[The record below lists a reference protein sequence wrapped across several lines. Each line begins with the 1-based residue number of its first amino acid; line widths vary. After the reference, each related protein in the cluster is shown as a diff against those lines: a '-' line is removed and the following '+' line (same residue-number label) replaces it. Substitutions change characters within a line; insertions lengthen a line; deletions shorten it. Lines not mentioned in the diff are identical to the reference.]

1 MGRSFDDDPLTAAL
15 APPPNESPAERDA
28 REQAEAEAKRVS
40 DEIDAQ
46 LRKERENE
54 KKRKPVKLLLLGQS
68 ESGKTATLKS
78 ESTSASPLYLFQLLY
93 CKRQWSEERSSWR
106 CVILLNL
113 VRNMNDIL
121 DILAREMAD
130 QSPALPVASSSSAV
144 LPSTA
149 IPTSTSSSPSSSPLS
164 SDSEFDDPTPP
175 SRRASTSTG
184 GPSSPRLPPLKF
196 KDKHRLLRLRLA
208 PLRRVQ
214 SDLEQR
220 LGAAATELYTTS
232 ATSAAPFENGLP
244 PKREKDREFSV
255 HSTNGWKTALERFR
269 AARRRSGDE
278 AGVLRK
284 VRDMEDEVLGV
295 IAGCREDMRAVWED
309 RVVREMLARRKVR
322 VEDSA
327 GFFLNDV
334 ERIARTDYQITD
346 DDIIRARLRTVGV
359 QEYRVTFEHGHS
371 AGSEWRMYDV
381 GGTRSSRA
389 VWYSYFDDCDAI
401 IFLAPVS
408 CFDEKLAED
417 RRVNRLE
424 DSYMLWKSVCACKLL
439 ARTQLVL
446 FLNKCDLLQAKL
458 MRGAKIRD
466 SVPSFG
472 DRRNDVATAT
482 RYFQQHFKEIQ
493 RTYSPVQR
501 PFYVHL
507 TSVISASAMRP
518 PSRASAL
525 SHVRDEDGLAL
536 RDELLARAVEERLAD
551 RRERVVEDA
560 PLCDT
565 KSTAVTLG
573 AVEESILRDH
583 LRRADLM

>member
-1 MGRSFDDDPLTAAL
+1 MGRSFEEDPLTAAL
-15 APPPNESPAERDA
+15 APPPNESPADRELRER
-28 REQAEAEAKRVS
+28 AESEAKRVS

-46 LRKERENE
+46 LRRERENE

-68 ESGKTATLKS
+68 ESGKTATLKN
-78 ESTSASPLYLFQLLY
+78 FQLLY
-93 CKRQWSEERSSWR
+93 CKRQWSEERTSWR
-106 CVILLNL
+106 GVILLNL

-121 DILAREMAD
+121 DILGREMAAS
-130 QSPALPVASSSSAV
+130 SPAPPVLPVASSSNAI
-144 LPSTA
+144 LPPTA

-164 SDSEFDDPTPP
+164 SDSEFDDPPP
-175 SRRASTSTG
+175 SRRQSASIGSPSTS
-184 GPSSPRLPPLKF
+184 RLPPLKF

-232 ATSAAPFENGLP
+232 ATSAAPFDSALP
-244 PKREKDREFSV
+244 PKRDREFSI
-255 HSTNGWKTALERFR
+255 HSTNGWKTALDRFR
-269 AARRRSGDE
+269 AARRRSGE
-278 AGVLRK
+278 ESGVLRK

-295 IAGCREDMRAVWED
+295 IAGCREDMRSVWDD
-309 RVVREMLARRKVR
+309 RIVREMLARRKVR
-322 VEDSA
+322 IEDSA

-346 DDIIRARLRTVGV
+346 DDIVRARLRTVGV

-472 DRRNDVATAT
+472 DRKNDVATAT

-507 TSVISASAMRP
+507 TSVI
-518 PSRASAL
+518 
-525 SHVRDEDGLAL
+525 
-536 RDELLARAVEERLAD
+536 
-551 RRERVVEDA
+551 
-560 PLCDT
+560 DT

>member
-1 MGRSFDDDPLTAAL
+1 MGRSFEEDPLTAAL
-15 APPPNESPAERDA
+15 APPPNETPAERDA
-28 REQAEAEAKRVS
+28 RERIEAEAKRIS
-40 DEIDAQ
+40 DEIDAL
-46 LRKERENE
+46 LRREREAE

-68 ESGKTATLKS
+68 ESGKTATLKNVCR
-78 ESTSASPLYLFQLLY
+78 FQLLY
-93 CKRQWSEERSSWR
+93 CRRQWSEERASWR

-113 VRNMNDIL
+113 VRNVNDIL
-121 DILAREMAD
+121 DILGREMAAANPD
-130 QSPALPVASSSSAV
+130 TLPVASSSKITIPA
-144 LPSTA
+144 TA
-149 IPTSTSSSPSSSPLS
+149 IPTSTSSSPSASPLS
-164 SDSEFDDPTPP
+164 SDEEFEDTPP
-175 SRRASTSTG
+175 SPSAARRQSATVG
-184 GPSSPRLPPLKF
+184 SPVQSNAPPLKF

-214 SDLEQR
+214 SDLETR
-220 LGAAATELYTTS
+220 LGAAATELYTSNTN
-232 ATSAAPFENGLP
+232 SAAPFDSPSLSSS
-244 PKREKDREFSV
+244 KRQNEFSI

-269 AARRRSGDE
+269 AARRRSGEDS
-278 AGVLRK
+278 GVLRK
-284 VRDMEDEVLGV
+284 VRDMEEEVLDV
-295 IAGCREDMRAVWED
+295 IAGCREDIRSVWED
-309 RVVREMLARRKVR
+309 RVVREMLSRRKAR
-322 VEDSA
+322 IEDSA

-334 ERIARTDYQITD
+334 DRIARTDYQITD

-389 VWYSYFDDCDAI
+389 VWYSYFDDVDAI

-424 DSYMLWKSVCACKLL
+424 DSYMLWKSVCSCKLL

-482 RYFQQHFKEIQ
+482 RYFQQHFKEIL

-507 TSVISASAMRP
+507 TSVI
-518 PSRASAL
+518 
-525 SHVRDEDGLAL
+525 
-536 RDELLARAVEERLAD
+536 
-551 RRERVVEDA
+551 
-560 PLCDT
+560 DT

>member
-1 MGRSFDDDPLTAAL
+1 MGRSYEEDPLSAAL
-15 APPPNESPAERDA
+15 APPENETPAEREA
-28 REQAEAEAKRVS
+28 RQCAEAEAKRVS

-46 LRKERENE
+46 LRREREAE

-78 ESTSASPLYLFQLLY
+78 EWTFQLLY
-93 CKRQWSEERSSWR
+93 CKRQWVEERTSWR
-106 CVILLNL
+106 CVVLLNL
-113 VRNMNDIL
+113 VRNINEIL
-121 DILAREMAD
+121 DILGREIAT
-130 QSPALPVASSSSAV
+130 SSEVLPPASSSTAIQ
-144 LPSTA
+144 PITA
-149 IPTSTSSSPSSSPLS
+149 IPTAGTS
-164 SDSEFDDPTPP
+164 
-175 SRRASTSTG
+175 
-184 GPSSPRLPPLKF
+184 RLPPLKF

-232 ATSAAPFENGLP
+232 ATSAAPFETA
-244 PKREKDREFSV
+244 PKREKEFSV

-269 AARRRSGDE
+269 VARRRSNDSSSS
-278 AGVLRK
+278 GVLRK

-295 IAGCREDMRAVWED
+295 IAGCREDIRSVWED
-309 RVVREMLARRKVR
+309 RVVRDMLARRKVR
-322 VEDSA
+322 LEDSA

-334 ERIARTDYQITD
+334 DRIARTDYQITD
-346 DDIIRARLRTVGV
+346 DDILRARLRTLGV

-389 VWYSYFDDCDAI
+389 VWYSYFDTVDAI
-401 IFLAPVS
+401 IFLAPIS

-458 MRGAKIRD
+458 MRGVKIRD

-472 DRRNDVATAT
+472 DRRNDVGTAT

-493 RTYSPVQR
+493 RTSSPVQR

-507 TSVISASAMRP
+507 TSVI
-518 PSRASAL
+518 
-525 SHVRDEDGLAL
+525 
-536 RDELLARAVEERLAD
+536 
-551 RRERVVEDA
+551 
-560 PLCDT
+560 DT

>member
-1 MGRSFDDDPLTAAL
+1 MGRSSEEDPLTAAL
-15 APPPNESPAERDA
+15 APPPNEKPAEREA
-28 REQAEAEAKRVS
+28 RERAEAESKRVS

-46 LRKERENE
+46 LRRERENE

-68 ESGKTATLKS
+68 ESGKTATLKNVCH
-78 ESTSASPLYLFQLLY
+78 FQLLY
-93 CKRQWSEERSSWR
+93 CKRQWSQDRASWR

-121 DILAREMAD
+121 DILGREMAAAN
-130 QSPALPVASSSSAV
+130 PEALPVASTKMTQ
-144 LPSTA
+144 PTA

-164 SDSEFDDPTPP
+164 SDSEFEEPPP
-175 SRRASTSTG
+175 SPSATRRQSATIG
-184 GPSSPRLPPLKF
+184 SPIANGLPLLKF

-214 SDLEQR
+214 SDLEAR
-220 LGAAATELYTTS
+220 LGAAATELYTTN
-232 ATSAAPFENGLP
+232 TNSAAPFDSGSSTTSKP
-244 PKREKDREFSV
+244 REKEFSI

-269 AARRRSGDE
+269 AARRRSGEDS
-278 AGVLRK
+278 GVLRK
-284 VRDMEDEVLGV
+284 VRDMEDEVLDV
-295 IAGCREDMRAVWED
+295 IAGCRDDMRSIWED
-309 RVVREMLARRKVR
+309 RVVREMLSRRKVR
-322 VEDSA
+322 IEDSA

-334 ERIARTDYQITD
+334 DRIARTDYQITD

-389 VWYSYFDDCDAI
+389 VWYSYFDDVDAI

-417 RRVNRLE
+417 RHVNRLE

-507 TSVISASAMRP
+507 TSVI
-518 PSRASAL
+518 
-525 SHVRDEDGLAL
+525 
-536 RDELLARAVEERLAD
+536 
-551 RRERVVEDA
+551 
-560 PLCDT
+560 DT

>member
-1 MGRSFDDDPLTAAL
+1 MGRSFEEDPLTAAL
-15 APPPNESPAERDA
+15 APPPNETPAEREH
-28 REQAEAEAKRVS
+28 REREEAEARRVS

-46 LRKERENE
+46 LRKERESE

-78 ESTSASPLYLFQLLY
+78 FQLLY
-93 CKRQWSEERSSWR
+93 CKRQWSEERTSWR

-121 DILAREMAD
+121 DILCREMAE
-130 QSPALPVASSSSAV
+130 QSPSLP
-144 LPSTA
+144 
-149 IPTSTSSSPSSSPLS
+149 
-164 SDSEFDDPTPP
+164 PP
-175 SRRASTSTG
+175 ISRRQSISAG
-184 GPSSPRLPPLKF
+184 AGPSSPRFPPLKF
-196 KDKHRLLRLRLA
+196 KDKHRVLRLRLA

-214 SDLEQR
+214 ADLEHR
-220 LGAAATELYTTS
+220 LGAAATELYTTH
-232 ATSAAPFENGLP
+232 ATSAAPFDSTDAMRP
-244 PKREKDREFSV
+244 PKREKEFSV

-278 AGVLRK
+278 GVLRK

-295 IAGCREDMRAVWED
+295 IAGCREDMRSLWED

-322 VEDSA
+322 IEDSA
-327 GFFLNDV
+327 GFFLNDLD
-334 ERIARTDYQITD
+334 RIARTDYQITD
-346 DDIIRARLRTVGV
+346 DDIVRARLRTVGV

-417 RRVNRLE
+417 KRVNRLE
-424 DSYMLWKSVCACKLL
+424 DTYMLWKSVCACKLL

-458 MRGAKIRD
+458 MRGARIRD

-507 TSVISASAMRP
+507 TSVI
-518 PSRASAL
+518 
-525 SHVRDEDGLAL
+525 
-536 RDELLARAVEERLAD
+536 
-551 RRERVVEDA
+551 
-560 PLCDT
+560 DT

>member
-1 MGRSFDDDPLTAAL
+1 MGPRSYDEDPLNAAM
-15 APPPNESPAERDA
+15 APPANETPAQRNA
-28 REQAEAEAKRVS
+28 RERAESEAKRVS
-40 DEIDAQ
+40 DEIDAE
-46 LRKERENE
+46 LRRERELE

-68 ESGKTATLKS
+68 ESGKTATLKN
-78 ESTSASPLYLFQLLY
+78 FQLLY
-93 CKRQWSEERSSWR
+93 CKRLWQEERSSWR
-106 CVILLNL
+106 CVVLLNL
-113 VRNMNDIL
+113 VRNINDIV
-121 DILAREMAD
+121 DILTREMA
-130 QSPALPVASSSSAV
+130 SARSSTLPPASS
-144 LPSTA
+144 LGIPQPPTA
-149 IPTSTSSSPSSSPLS
+149 IPTSTSSSPTSSPLS
-164 SDSEFDDPTPP
+164 SDEEDDEPPP
-175 SRRASTSTG
+175 SRRQSATI
-184 GPSSPRLPPLKF
+184 SSPGLPALKF
-196 KDKHRLLRLRLA
+196 KDKHRLLCLRLA

-220 LGAAATELYTTS
+220 LGTAATELYSTS
-232 ATSAAPFENGLP
+232 ATSAAPFDP
-244 PKREKDREFSV
+244 SASAKREKEFSI

-269 AARRRSGDE
+269 ALRRSGE
-278 AGVLRK
+278 EQGMLRK
-284 VRDMEDEVLGV
+284 VRSMEDEVQG
-295 IAGCREDMRAVWED
+295 IISGCREDIRTVWED

-322 VEDSA
+322 PEDSA

-334 ERIARTDYQITD
+334 DRIARTDYQITD

-389 VWYSYFDDCDAI
+389 AWYSYFDDCDAI

-424 DSYMLWKSVCACKLL
+424 DSYMLWRSVCGCKLL
-439 ARTQLVL
+439 SRTQLVL

-472 DRRNDVATAT
+472 DRKNDVATAT
-482 RYFQQHFKEIQ
+482 RYFQQHFKEIL
-493 RTYSPVQR
+493 RGASPIQR

-507 TSVISASAMRP
+507 TSVI
-518 PSRASAL
+518 
-525 SHVRDEDGLAL
+525 
-536 RDELLARAVEERLAD
+536 D
-551 RRERVVEDA
+551 R
-560 PLCDT
+560 

>member
-1 MGRSFDDDPLTAAL
+1 MGRSLDEDPLTAAL
-15 APPPNESPAERDA
+15 APPPNETPAEREVRERAEDEA
-28 REQAEAEAKRVS
+28 RRVS

-46 LRKERENE
+46 LRREREAE

-68 ESGKTATLKS
+68 ESGKTATLKN
-78 ESTSASPLYLFQLLY
+78 FQLLY
-93 CKRQWSEERSSWR
+93 CKRTWSEERTSWR
-106 CVILLNL
+106 CVVLLNL
-113 VRNMNDIL
+113 VRNMNEIL
-121 DILAREMAD
+121 DILSREMAAAKAVD
-130 QSPALPVASSSSAV
+130 VPAASSSKIV
-144 LPSTA
+144 LPPTA
-149 IPTSTSSSPSSSPLS
+149 IPSSTSSSPSSSPLS
-164 SDSEFDDPTPP
+164 SDSEFDVPP
-175 SRRASTSTG
+175 SPTNRRHSSSISPTASK
-184 GPSSPRLPPLKF
+184 LPPLKF

-214 SDLEQR
+214 SDLEHR

-232 ATSAAPFENGLP
+232 TTSAAPFDGDSLGDLP
-244 PKREKDREFSV
+244 LVKRDKEFSV

-269 AARRRSGDE
+269 AARRRSGEDS
-278 AGVLRK
+278 GVLRK

-295 IAGCREDMRAVWED
+295 ISGCREDMRSLWED
-309 RVVREMLARRKVR
+309 RVVREMLARRKAR
-322 VEDSA
+322 IEDSA

-334 ERIARTDYQITD
+334 DRIARTDYQITD

-507 TSVISASAMRP
+507 TSVI
-518 PSRASAL
+518 
-525 SHVRDEDGLAL
+525 
-536 RDELLARAVEERLAD
+536 
-551 RRERVVEDA
+551 
-560 PLCDT
+560 DT

>member
-1 MGRSFDDDPLTAAL
+1 MGRSYEEDPLTAAM
-15 APPPNESPAERDA
+15 APPENETPAEREA
-28 REQAEAEAKRVS
+28 RERAEAEARRVS

-46 LRKERENE
+46 LRREREGE

-68 ESGKTATLKS
+68 ESGKTATLKN
-78 ESTSASPLYLFQLLY
+78 FQLLY
-93 CKRQWSEERSSWR
+93 CKRQWSEDRTSWR

-113 VRNMNDIL
+113 VRNINDIL
-121 DILAREMAD
+121 DILGREMAAS
-130 QSPALPVASSSSAV
+130 SPALPAASSSNA
-144 LPSTA
+144 
-149 IPTSTSSSPSSSPLS
+149 
-164 SDSEFDDPTPP
+164 FDDPPP
-175 SRRASTSTG
+175 RRQSASIGSSSR
-184 GPSSPRLPPLKF
+184 SSGLPPLKF

-214 SDLEQR
+214 ADLEHR
-220 LGAAATELYTTS
+220 LGAAATELYTTTT
-232 ATSAAPFENGLP
+232 TSAAPFDAPPP
-244 PKREKDREFSV
+244 PKREKEFSV

-269 AARRRSGDE
+269 AARRRSDDSST
-278 AGVLRK
+278 GVLRK
-284 VRDMEDEVLGV
+284 VRDMEDEVQGI
-295 IAGCREDMRAVWED
+295 IAGCRDDMRNVWED
-309 RVVREMLARRKVR
+309 RIVRDMLTRRKVR

-327 GFFLNDV
+327 GFFLNDID
-334 ERIARTDYQITD
+334 RIARTDYQITD

-389 VWYSYFDDCDAI
+389 AWYPYFDDVDAC

-424 DSYMLWKSVCACKLL
+424 DSYMLWKSVCSCKLL

-507 TSVISASAMRP
+507 TSVI
-518 PSRASAL
+518 
-525 SHVRDEDGLAL
+525 
-536 RDELLARAVEERLAD
+536 
-551 RRERVVEDA
+551 
-560 PLCDT
+560 DT

>member
-1 MGRSFDDDPLTAAL
+1 MGRSFEEDPLTAAL
-15 APPPNESPAERDA
+15 APPPNETPAERDA
-28 REQAEAEAKRVS
+28 RERSEAEAKRIS
-40 DEIDAQ
+40 DEIDAL
-46 LRKERENE
+46 LRREREAE

-68 ESGKTATLKS
+68 ESGKTATLKN
-78 ESTSASPLYLFQLLY
+78 FQLLY
-93 CKRQWSEERSSWR
+93 CKRQWSEERASWR
-106 CVILLNL
+106 CVVLLNL

-121 DILAREMAD
+121 DILGREMAAAN
-130 QSPALPVASSSSAV
+130 PEVLPVASSSKISKPA
-144 LPSTA
+144 TA
-149 IPTSTSSSPSSSPLS
+149 IPTSTSSSPTSSPLS
-164 SDSEFDDPTPP
+164 SDSEFDEPPP
-175 SRRASTSTG
+175 SPSATRRQSATVGS
-184 GPSSPRLPPLKF
+184 PVSSNFPPLKF

-214 SDLEQR
+214 SDLEAR
-220 LGAAATELYTTS
+220 LGAAATELYTTN
-232 ATSAAPFENGLP
+232 TNSAAPFDSASSSP
-244 PKREKDREFSV
+244 SKREKEFSV

-269 AARRRSGDE
+269 AARRRSGEDS
-278 AGVLRK
+278 GVLRK
-284 VRDMEDEVLGV
+284 VRDMEDEVLDV
-295 IAGCREDMRAVWED
+295 ISGCREDMRSVWED
-309 RVVREMLARRKVR
+309 RVVREMLSRRKAR
-322 VEDSA
+322 IEDSA

-334 ERIARTDYQITD
+334 DRIARPDYQITD

-389 VWYSYFDDCDAI
+389 VWYSYFDDVDAI
-401 IFLAPVS
+401 IYSFLAPVS

-424 DSYMLWKSVCACKLL
+424 DSYMLWKSVCSCKLL

-482 RYFQQHFKEIQ
+482 RYFQQHFKEIL

-507 TSVISASAMRP
+507 TSVI
-518 PSRASAL
+518 
-525 SHVRDEDGLAL
+525 
-536 RDELLARAVEERLAD
+536 
-551 RRERVVEDA
+551 
-560 PLCDT
+560 DT